1 MTDNLP
7 AVQSAPNETTA
18 LIAMLERVATNP
30 DVDPAKL
37 EKLLDLQERV
47 LNKQAESDYAQAM
60 SAAQSEMKRVGA
72 DASNPQTRSKYASYA
87 ALDKT
92 LRPIYT
98 AHGFALSFNSGP
110 SPTPEHVRVMCD
122 VSHRGGCTKHF
133 EIDMPADG
141 KGAKGGDVMTKTHA
155 MGAAMSYGMRYLLK
169 MIFNVAVGE
178 DDDDGNTPI
187 ARVSAEQAATLQ
199 ALAEEVGADIPRFLK
214 HFKAP
219 SFEGFAAQAYT
230 DAVAALEKKRKAA

>member
-1 MTDNLP
+1 MTKSQAIVTQP
-7 AVQSAPNETTA
+7 ATAPNENMA
-18 LIAMLERVATNP
+18 LIAMLERVAVNP

-60 SAAQSEMKRVGA
+60 SAAQSEMKRVGT
-72 DASNPQTRSKYASYA
+72 DAANPQTRSKYASYA
-87 ALDKT
+87 ALDKA

-98 AHGFALSFNSGP
+98 KHGFALSFNSGP
-110 SPTPEHVRVMCD
+110 SPSPEHVRVMCD

-178 DDDDGNTPI
+178 DDDDGNGASGYDCTDWFTVI
-187 ARVSAEQAATLQ
+187 DEAASLDELNQ
-199 ALAEEVGADIPRFLK
+199 LAIKIKAAKIP
-214 HFKAP
+214 A
-219 SFEGFAAQAYT
+219 
-230 DAVAALEKKRKAA
+230 DAVKAIRARWAQRAKAFKQ